1 MAAPLS
7 EIIWRENQIPSRLRS
22 KHLAIL
28 DTLVNSTGAFIWDA
42 TPENRGEALRLLMQS
57 FPYTPTDL
65 SRRGNP
71 RTYKL

>member
-28 DTLVNSTGAFIWDA
+28 DTIVNSAGAFI
-42 TPENRGEALRLLMQS
+42 
-57 FPYTPTDL
+57 
-65 SRRGNP
+65 
-71 RTYKL
+71 